1 MKILFIGTVEFS
13 LNALRALLI
22 NGKNVVGVITKNES
36 SFNADFAD
44 LVPTCEQYHIP
55 YKFVR
60 DINHPNNL
68 QFIRKFN
75 PDVIYCFGW
84 SSLLKSDLLSIPRYG
99 VVGFHPAKLP
109 FNRGRHPIIWTLCL
123 GLSETASTFFFM
135 DEGADTGD
143 ILSQEIVNVDKCDD
157 AQSLYNKITNVAI
170 GQILK
175 FTDGLEKNSFL
186 RIPQIGK
193 GNCWR
198 KRGKRDGQIDFRM
211 SSDSIY
217 NLVRALTRPY
227 VGAHVCIGG
236 DEFKVWKCDIVSGV
250 HKNDEP
256 GKILKI
262 EGTEIVIKTA
272 DGAIRFLE
280 HEIAVVLNVNEYL

>member
-22 NGKNVVGVITKNES
+22 NGKNVITKNES
-36 SFNADFAD
+36 NFNADFAD

-68 QFIRKFN
+68 KFIKDVK

-99 VVGFHPAKLP
+99 VIGFHPARLP

-143 ILSQEIVNVDKCDD
+143 ILSQEIIHVGKEDD
-157 AQSLYNKITNVAI
+157 AKSLYDKITNVAI
-170 GQILK
+170 CQVLK
-175 FTDGLEKNSFL
+175 FTDDLEQNSYS
-186 RIPQIGK
+186 RIPQLEE

-227 VGAHVCIGG
+227 VGAHVCLGEH
-236 DEFKVWKCDIVSGV
+236 EFKVWKCDIVAEF
-250 HKNDEP
+250 HENDEP

-262 EGTEIVIKTA
+262 EGKEIVIKTA
-272 DGAIRFLE
+272 DGAIRFLD
-280 HEIAVVLNVNEYL
+280 HEITVLLNVNEYL